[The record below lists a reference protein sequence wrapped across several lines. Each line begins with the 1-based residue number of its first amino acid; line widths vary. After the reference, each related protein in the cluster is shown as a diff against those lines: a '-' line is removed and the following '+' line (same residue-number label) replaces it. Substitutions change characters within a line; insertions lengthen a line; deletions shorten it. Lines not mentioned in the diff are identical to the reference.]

1 MNPIISQYRSSTL
14 TYAGN
19 IIIVNSQQLYWRLA
33 VTNLV
38 PNAGTIPT
46 RIGFIFK

>member
-1 MNPIISQYRSSTL
+1 MNPVVPLYRFSTL
-14 TYAGN
+14 TYGGE
-19 IIIVNSQQLYWRLA
+19 IDIVNDQRLYWRLA

-38 PNAGTIPT
+38 TNAGTIPT

>member
-1 MNPIISQYRSSTL
+1 MNPVVPQYRFSTL
-14 TYAGN
+14 TYGGA
-19 IIIVNSQQLYWRLA
+19 IYIVNDQHLYWRLA
-33 VTNLV
+33 VTDLV